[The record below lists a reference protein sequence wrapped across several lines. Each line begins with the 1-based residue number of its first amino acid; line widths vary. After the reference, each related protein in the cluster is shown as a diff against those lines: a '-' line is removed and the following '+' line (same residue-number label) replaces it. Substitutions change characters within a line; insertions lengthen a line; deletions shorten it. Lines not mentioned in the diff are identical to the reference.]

1 MKKLLVLA
9 LTLPV
14 VIVIMGGAD
23 CGGAATCT
31 TDADCTGKTNAVGD
45 AIPYCD
51 TEAGVCVPDQGE
63 CTEDLDC
70 RLLNPDSAT
79 STEDHACTAN
89 SDCNGDERCV
99 ETTTGFHKCA
109 TVGDQTA
116 CAAVDTDS
124 VTVTDT
130 DGNDANVCLAGGT
143 CGGNGGCTY

>member
-14 VIVIMGGAD
+14 VVVVLGGAD

-31 TDADCTGKTNAVGD
+31 SDADCTGKTNSVGD
-45 AIPYCD
+45 PTPTCD
-51 TEAGVCVPDQGE
+51 TDAGICVADQGE

-70 RLLNPDSAT
+70 QLLNPDSAT

-89 SDCNGDERCV
+89 TDCDGSERCV

-109 TVGDQTA
+109 LVGDQAA
-116 CAAVDTDS
+116 CAAGDTDA
-124 VTVTDT
+124 VDVTDV
-130 DGNDANVCLAGGT
+130 DGNDATVCLAGGT
-143 CGGNGGCTY
+143 CESNGGCTF